1 MSIEQKIAELL
12 AESKKAQLAE
22 EAGLADLYSS
32 EDVTAEEELE
42 EEAAN
47 GKTDGVTSVAGDNPD
62 NKKNAVT
69 DEKQA
74 EGGTSKTANKVTAGA
89 SAPEGSHL
97 KSVKEDI
104 DDIMAIVAEE
114 LEQLDELSPELKQKY
129 SDKVKKKL
137 ATKQGSRDHDAY
149 TGRTYTGRETS
160 DMFHRGEKLN
170 KHLNR
175 VKKIQSE
182 EFEFDIQEDV
192 NALFNGEEGFS
203 EEFRQKAETIFEAA
217 VMTRVKSEL
226 TRMEEE
232 YQTQLAEQVDQVK
245 EGLVEKVD
253 GYLDYVVEQWME
265 QNEIAL
271 ESGMKSDILESF
283 VGGLKGLFEEHY
295 IDVPEE
301 KYDVLGNME
310 QHIVTLE
317 DKLNETTEK
326 NVELSKKI
334 DELARQ
340 KTIEE
345 ASSGLTDTEVDKFKG
360 LAEELSYEDQETFK
374 TKLQTIREN
383 YFGEKKTTSSVVS
396 SVVSDEAV
404 TLTEDKVV
412 DPSIKSYLQVLNS
425 IKK

>member
-12 AESKKAQLAE
+12 AESKKTQLAE
-22 EAGLADLYSS
+22 EAADVSDELD
-32 EDVTAEEELE
+32 EAKKKKGEVCEEVDEELA

-89 SAPEGSHL
+89 SAPEGTNL
-97 KSVKEDI
+97 KSVKEDV
-104 DDIMAIVAEE
+104 D
-114 LEQLDELSPELKQKY
+114 
-129 SDKVKKKL
+129 
-137 ATKQGSRDHDAY
+137 
-149 TGRTYTGRETS
+149 
-160 DMFHRGEKLN
+160 
-170 KHLNR
+170 
-175 VKKIQSE
+175 
-182 EFEFDIQEDV
+182 
-192 NALFNGEEGFS
+192 ALFNGEEGFT

-217 VMTRVKSEL
+217 VMTRVKDEL
-226 TRMEEE
+226 ARIEEE

-253 GYLDYVVEQWME
+253 GYLDYIVEQWME

-301 KYDVLGNME
+301 KYDVLGEME
-310 QHIVTLE
+310 QHIATLE
-317 DKLNETTEK
+317 EKLNETTGK
-326 NVELSKKI
+326 NVELNKTL
-334 DELARQ
+334 DEMARQ

-345 ASSGLTDTEVDKFKG
+345 AATGLTDTEVEKFKG
-360 LAEELSYEDQETFK
+360 LAEELSYENQETFK

-383 YFGEKKTTSSVVS
+383 YFGDKKNTSSVVS

-412 DPSIKSYLQVLNS
+412 DSSIKSYLQVLNS

>member
-22 EAGLADLYSS
+22 EAAIADEEL
-32 EDVTAEEELE
+32 EEAKKKKGEVCEETDEELE

-47 GKTDGVTSVAGDNPD
+47 GKTDGVTSVAGDNPE
-62 NKKNAVT
+62 NKKNAVQ

-97 KSVKEDI
+97 KSVKEDV
-104 DDIMAIVAEE
+104 D
-114 LEQLDELSPELKQKY
+114 
-129 SDKVKKKL
+129 
-137 ATKQGSRDHDAY
+137 
-149 TGRTYTGRETS
+149 
-160 DMFHRGEKLN
+160 
-170 KHLNR
+170 
-175 VKKIQSE
+175 
-182 EFEFDIQEDV
+182 
-192 NALFNGEEGFS
+192 ALFNGEEGFS

-226 TRMEEE
+226 ARIEEE
-232 YQTQLAEQVDQVK
+232 YQTQLAEQVEQVK
-245 EGLVEKVD
+245 EGLVDKVD

-301 KYDVLGNME
+301 KYDVLGEME
-310 QHIVTLE
+310 QHIATLE
-317 DKLNETTEK
+317 EKLNETTEK
-326 NVELSKKI
+326 NVELNKTL
-334 DELARQ
+334 DEMARQ

-345 ASSGLTDTEVDKFKG
+345 ATEGLTDTEVEKFKG
-360 LAEELSYEDQETFK
+360 LAEELSYENQETFK

-383 YFGEKKTTSSVVS
+383 YFGDKKPASSVIS

-404 TLTEDKVV
+404 TLTEDKIV